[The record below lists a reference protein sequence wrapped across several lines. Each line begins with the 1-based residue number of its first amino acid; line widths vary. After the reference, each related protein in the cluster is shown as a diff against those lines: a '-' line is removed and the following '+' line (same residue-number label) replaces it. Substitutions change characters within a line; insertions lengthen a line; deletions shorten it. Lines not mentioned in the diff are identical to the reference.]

1 MPELIE
7 PLTPPWPHNE
17 SGDPRRVGVE
27 LELSGVELDQLTDLV
42 CSVVGGT
49 VEKKSPY
56 EARIENSSIGTVRVE
71 FDATLF
77 RELKVRHFFAE
88 LESDLLGEEERSSI
102 EQTLASIAAW
112 LVPYEIVFPAIPLS
126 MMGELEKVRAKLGA
140 FAQGTGTSVVNAF
153 GLHLNIELPDLQV
166 ETILAYL
173 RAFLILYEEL
183 KHSHDIDPTRSLSG
197 FISPFD
203 KRYAML
209 VLNQNY
215 RPTLDEFIDDYL
227 RANPSRNRPLDLLPL
242 LAHIDEAKVRRLL
255 PEEKISPRP
264 AFHYRLPNSSV
275 DEDDWSISR
284 EWAIWMKVERLAA
297 DELNLTKRCR
307 YKMRQLQGPFFYW
320 LRRVWRTKPLLS
332 DKPMIAITGPDKG
345 GFPAWAC
352 TWLAVRRAGGHPVRL
367 TPSMFIDDP
376 SLPPFDGLILGGGAD
391 VDPERYG
398 QQLQTFLEEKDLVE
412 EKVTL
417 TRRILSRLL
426 APLLFLFR
434 AIFSLTQ
441 SGVDRERDDFEQ
453 QCLERALREKLPVL
467 GICRGAQFLNIHFG
481 GTLIDDLSSFYGE
494 VDHSSTLLPKTPVEV
509 EPRTYLASILGVTRI
524 GVNSLHKQA
533 VDQLGQGVRVTA
545 RSAAGV
551 VQAIELDSSPYVMG
565 VQWHPEYLPVS
576 RLQQRLFQALV
587 QEALSRKR

>member
-1 MPELIE
+1 MAESYNHLI
-7 PLTPPWPHNE
+7 PPWSDN
-17 SGDPRRVGVE
+17 SNGDPRRVGVE
-27 LELSGVELDQLTDLV
+27 LELSGVEFDQLTRLIT
-42 CSVVGGT
+42 SVIGGK
-49 VEKKSPY
+49 VQKRNPY
-56 EARIENSSIGTVRVE
+56 EALVTDTTVGTVRVE

-77 RELKVRHFFAE
+77 RELKVRNFFAE
-88 LESDLLGEEERSSI
+88 LETDLLDDTERKGL

-112 LVPYEIVFPAIPLS
+112 LVPYEIVFPAIPLEKI
-126 MMGELEKVRAKLGA
+126 GELEKVRERLGA
-140 FAQGTGTSVVNAF
+140 HAQGTGTSVINAF
-153 GLHLNIELPDLQV
+153 GLHLNIELPDLSV

-183 KHSHDIDPTRSLSG
+183 KTSHDIDATRSLSG

-209 VLNQNY
+209 VLSPNY
-215 RPTLDEFIDDYL
+215 LPSLDEFLSDYL
-227 RANPSRNRPLDLLPL
+227 KANPTRNRPLDLLPL
-242 LAHIDEAKVRRLL
+242 LAYLDEQKVRDVL

-275 DEDDWSISR
+275 DEEDWSISR
-284 EWAIWMKVERLAA
+284 EWSIWLKVERLAA
-297 DELNLTKRCR
+297 DRQNLTKRCR
-307 YKMRQLQGPFFYW
+307 YKLRQLQGPFFYW

-332 DKPMIAITGPDKG
+332 EKPMIAITGPNKG

-367 TPSMFIDDP
+367 TPSMFEDDP

-391 VDPERYG
+391 VDPVRYG
-398 QQLQTFLEEKDLVE
+398 QELQSMLEEKEVHE
-412 EKVTL
+412 EKVTPA
-417 TRRILSRLL
+417 RRVFSRLL

-434 AIFSLTQ
+434 AVFSLTQ
-441 SGVDRERDDFEQ
+441 SGVDPERDDFEQ
-453 QCLERALREKLPVL
+453 HCLERALRERLPVL

-494 VDHSSTLLPKTPVEV
+494 VDHSSTLLPRTRVEV
-509 EPRTYLASILGVTRI
+509 EPRSYLAAILGVTKV

-533 VDQLGQGVRVTA
+533 VDELGQGIKVTA
-545 RSAAGV
+545 RSAAGL
-551 VQAIELDSSPYVMG
+551 VQAIELETMPYVMG
-565 VQWHPEYLPVS
+565 VQWHPEYLPAS